1 MSFLTE
7 ATATL
12 DYDTYDYSL
21 PHTKTIDLIGEEFVK
36 KESSCGESPN
46 SHQIFQLSATTAVP
60 GSYTTTLPQFAHS
73 TSSLPSISSATEDN
87 GVHYYNLDDLS
98 RSFTGN
104 FVDNFVFD
112 LSENLEYLVKN
123 DPDQIPCITTTS
135 DFAKVQVVSLPTQP
149 LPASSAQQ
157 FANSKPMTISLPTI
171 PDSRFAPLGSNSQIS
186 RSTPTT
192 CSSMPF
198 TSFPTIDTT
207 KLTGQLTVV
216 QELPE
221 VGRLVFQEIKTENDS
236 IANILDGMKTEDT
249 TIPLDYTVSPTS
261 TSPLNL
267 VNYINKKG
275 VKRVVAPVQ
284 QVPPGAKRS
293 RNVIV
298 VQGQNGQIIQTTTSN
313 GMQSYNQVDASRTS
327 PHHNMGNDLVQS
339 SEVITSTT
347 NRMLLDPP
355 SPQNFSDMESL
366 LMKKELKP
374 KTVSPKSSS
383 FINSKFNGNAS
394 VPSSKICNWV
404 FENGQVCGKTFSKSY
419 NLVVHMRMH
428 EDIRPFACNHCDQT
442 FRQKAHLQRHETTHG
457 IQTKNFYRA
466 SPSSKKKKKKS
477 PCGKTNKNLQDRL
490 SGISANLSRQAHR
503 SPGESE
509 DDTEADDFM
518 EDDEE
523 DLYTP
528 NSQKV
533 KPMPA
538 RKYSDNDLE
547 NREDTE
553 LDSHQL
559 ELEVSKAEAELAN
572 REKIKSM
579 LQQMQDPLSLS
590 QDGLHFSKNQSDSKG
605 QFLVKQECIMDRKEN
620 LEILNLTHRPED
632 DENST
637 VQDIIKNVT
646 NTPTLEQKLES
657 SSILNCEN
665 VLLNT
670 ERMNNNKAAVIVS
683 IPSMFTSV
691 SQSPNSTQYS
701 TKLLSNSLAETFSTS
716 LPQLTSRNYSLA
728 YSLASTSL
736 PQVVSSTQF
745 PNQPSNHHLQQLQ
758 PPTTLYTSNKTILQP
773 AQTTSVPAPT
783 TFSTFTSSVASSKN
797 QLVIENLEEHSPEIQ
812 AEILNA
818 LLADEGCM
826 SGKGYSDADQVQEV
840 IIGLENHKVTPS
852 FRPRT
857 RSRSL
862 SSGAE
867 DPREEEIYR
876 DPGLPQGWWVLKR
889 RRVESNIWDNYYYS
903 PQGYRFRGKF
913 EIKKFLDEGVLP
925 KGVKNPTLRF
935 PPVPVEQ
942 LPLREDSY
950 SPRKSSQS
958 PAMPSTNLLL
968 LQDTNTLAQ
977 TLIANLKP
985 EPMEHLQ
992 NALNG
997 EPRLIPDCLSLGIA
1011 SSPLSSVS

>member
-36 KESSCGESPN
+36 KESNCGESPN

-73 TSSLPSISSATEDN
+73 TSSLPNISSATEDN

-123 DPDQIPCITTTS
+123 DPDQIPSITTTS

-171 PDSRFAPLGSNSQIS
+171 PDPRFAPLGSISQVS

-192 CSSMPF
+192 CSTSMSSAPF
-198 TSFPTIDTT
+198 SFPTIDTT

-249 TIPLDYTVSPTS
+249 IPLDYTVSPTS

-267 VNYINKKG
+267 VNCINKKG

-284 QVPPGAKRS
+284 QVPPGAKRVK
-293 RNVIV
+293 NVIV

-327 PHHNMGNDLVQS
+327 PHHMMGNDLVQS

-347 NRMLLDPP
+347 NRLMLDPP

-374 KTVSPKSSS
+374 KTVSPKSNS

-477 PCGKTNKNLQDRL
+477 PCNKTNKNLQDRL
-490 SGISANLSRQAHR
+490 SRISDNLNRPAHR

-509 DDTEADDFM
+509 DDTEADDYM
-518 EDDEE
+518 EDDED
-523 DLYTP
+523 DLYVP
-528 NSQKV
+528 NSQKN

-559 ELEVSKAEAELAN
+559 EVEVSRAEAELAN

-579 LQQMQDPLSLS
+579 LEAMQDPLSLS
-590 QDGLHFSKNQSDSKG
+590 QDGLPLTKHQSDSKG
-605 QFLVKQECIMDRKEN
+605 QYLVKQECIMDRKEN

-691 SQSPNSTQYS
+691 SQSPQYS
-701 TKLLSNSLAETFSTS
+701 TKLLTNSLTETFSTS
-716 LPQLTSRNYSLA
+716 LPPINNSRNYSLA
-728 YSLASTSL
+728 YSVASTSS

-745 PNQPSNHHLQQLQ
+745 PTHHLQQLQ
-758 PPTTLYTSNKTILQP
+758 APTTLYTSNKTILQH

-783 TFSTFTSSVASSKN
+783 TFSTFTSSVGSSKN

-862 SSGAE
+862 SSGAD

-913 EIKKFLDEGVLP
+913 EIKKFLDEGILP

-942 LPLREDSY
+942 LPLREDNY

-985 EPMEHLQ
+985 EPIEHLQ

-997 EPRLIPDCLSLGIA
+997 EPRVIPDCLSMGMA
-1011 SSPLSSVS
+1011 ASPLSSVS

>member
-1 MSFLTE
+1 MSFLSE

-36 KESSCGESPN
+36 KESCGESPN
-46 SHQIFQLSATTAVP
+46 GQTFQLSATTAVP

-73 TSSLPSISSATEDN
+73 TSLPSISQATEDN
-87 GVHYYNLDDLS
+87 GVLYYNLDELS

-112 LSENLEYLVKN
+112 LSENLECLVKN
-123 DPDQIPCITTTS
+123 DPDQIPSITTTS

-149 LPASSAQQ
+149 LPASSTHQ

-171 PDSRFAPLGSNSQIS
+171 PDPRFAPSGSNSQVS
-186 RSTPTT
+186 RTTPTT
-192 CSSMPF
+192 CSGASIPSAPF
-198 TSFPTIDTT
+198 SFPTIDTT

-236 IANILDGMKTEDT
+236 IANILDGMKTEET

-267 VNYINKKG
+267 VNCLNKKG

-284 QVPPGAKRS
+284 QVPPGAKRVK
-293 RNVIV
+293 NVIV
-298 VQGQNGQIIQTTTSN
+298 VQGQNGQLIQTTQGS
-313 GMQSYNQVDASRTS
+313 GIQSYNQIETGKIS
-327 PHHNMGNDLVQS
+327 PHNGMGHDLVQS

-347 NRMLLDPP
+347 NRLMLDPP
-355 SPQNFSDMESL
+355 SPQNFGDMDL
-366 LMKKELKP
+366 LMKKEVKP
-374 KTVSPKSSS
+374 KTVSPKSST

-477 PCGKTNKNLQDRL
+477 PCKTSKNLQDRL
-490 SGISANLSRQAHR
+490 SRISDNLSRPAHR

-518 EDDEE
+518 EDDE
-523 DLYTP
+523 DDMYVP
-528 NSQKV
+528 NGNSQKN

-559 ELEVSKAEAELAN
+559 EVEVSKAEAELAN
-572 REKIKSM
+572 REKIKS
-579 LQQMQDPLSLS
+579 LIEEMQDPLSLT
-590 QDGLHFSKNQSDSKG
+590 QNHIDNKG

-620 LEILNLTHRPED
+620 LEILNLTHRPDD

-637 VQDIIKNVT
+637 VQDIIENVT
-646 NTPTLEQKLES
+646 NVPTLEQKLES

-665 VLLNT
+665 VLLNP
-670 ERMNNNKAAVIVS
+670 ERMNNNKSAVIVS
-683 IPSMFTSV
+683 VPSMFTSV
-691 SQSPNSTQYS
+691 SQSPNSTHYS
-701 TKLLSNSLAETFSTS
+701 NKLLVNSLTDSFSTS
-716 LPQLTSRNYSLA
+716 LPPLNAKNYSLA

-745 PNQPSNHHLQQLQ
+745 SNQLPSSNQLQQL
-758 PPTTLYTSNKTILQP
+758 PPTTLYTSNKTILQQP

-867 DPREEEIYR
+867 EIREEEIYR
-876 DPGLPQGWWVLKR
+876 DPALPQGWWVLKR
-889 RRVESNIWDNYYYS
+889 RRVDSNIWDNYYYS

-913 EIKKFLDEGVLP
+913 EIKKFLDEGILP

-942 LPLREDSY
+942 LPLREENY
-950 SPRKSSQS
+950 SPRSKSSQS

-985 EPMEHLQ
+985 EPIEHLQ
-992 NALNG
+992 NALNA
-997 EPRLIPDCLSLGIA
+997 EPRLIPDSLSMNVA
-1011 SSPLSSVS
+1011 SPPLSSVS

>member
-1 MSFLTE
+1 
-7 ATATL
+7 
-12 DYDTYDYSL
+12 
-21 PHTKTIDLIGEEFVK
+21 
-36 KESSCGESPN
+36 
-46 SHQIFQLSATTAVP
+46 
-60 GSYTTTLPQFAHS
+60 
-73 TSSLPSISSATEDN
+73 
-87 GVHYYNLDDLS
+87 
-98 RSFTGN
+98 
-104 FVDNFVFD
+104 
-112 LSENLEYLVKN
+112 
-123 DPDQIPCITTTS
+123 
-135 DFAKVQVVSLPTQP
+135 
-149 LPASSAQQ
+149 
-157 FANSKPMTISLPTI
+157 
-171 PDSRFAPLGSNSQIS
+171 
-186 RSTPTT
+186 
-192 CSSMPF
+192 
-198 TSFPTIDTT
+198 
-207 KLTGQLTVV
+207 
-216 QELPE
+216 
-221 VGRLVFQEIKTENDS
+221 
-236 IANILDGMKTEDT
+236 
-249 TIPLDYTVSPTS
+249 
-261 TSPLNL
+261 
-267 VNYINKKG
+267 
-275 VKRVVAPVQ
+275 
-284 QVPPGAKRS
+284 
-293 RNVIV
+293 
-298 VQGQNGQIIQTTTSN
+298 
-313 GMQSYNQVDASRTS
+313 
-327 PHHNMGNDLVQS
+327 
-339 SEVITSTT
+339 
-347 NRMLLDPP
+347 
-355 SPQNFSDMESL
+355 
-366 LMKKELKP
+366 
-374 KTVSPKSSS
+374 
-383 FINSKFNGNAS
+383 
-394 VPSSKICNWV
+394 
-404 FENGQVCGKTFSKSY
+404 
-419 NLVVHMRMH
+419 
-428 EDIRPFACNHCDQT
+428 
-442 FRQKAHLQRHETTHG
+442 
-457 IQTKNFYRA
+457 
-466 SPSSKKKKKKS
+466 
-477 PCGKTNKNLQDRL
+477 
-490 SGISANLSRQAHR
+490 
-503 SPGESE
+503 
-509 DDTEADDFM
+509 
-518 EDDEE
+518 
-523 DLYTP
+523 
-528 NSQKV
+528 
-533 KPMPA
+533 MPA

-745 PNQPSNHHLQQLQ
+745 PNQPSNQHIQQLQ
-758 PPTTLYTSNKTILQP
+758 PPTTLYTSNKTILQH

-840 IIGLENHKVTPS
+840 IIGLENHKVTPA

-862 SSGAE
+862 SSGAD